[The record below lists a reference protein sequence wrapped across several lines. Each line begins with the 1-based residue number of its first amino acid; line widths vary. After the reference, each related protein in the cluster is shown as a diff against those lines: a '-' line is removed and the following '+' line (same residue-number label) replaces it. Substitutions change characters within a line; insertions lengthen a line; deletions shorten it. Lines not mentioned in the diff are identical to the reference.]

1 LTQTELTA
9 LQDELA
15 EVARNIA
22 RTLLKPGHDP
32 AELAA
37 LDRRA
42 KELRARIQDARERE
56 ALRATVLRFPGG
68 NGRPPMPQL

>member
-1 LTQTELTA
+1 LTHTELSA

-32 AELAA
+32 ADLAE

-42 KELRARIQDARERE
+42 KELRARIRAVQERE
-56 ALRATVLRFPGG
+56 AMRATVLRFPG
-68 NGRPPMPQL
+68 NGRPPMPEL